1 MQKDNANFEKVSE
14 EEDNWV
20 SRSSRK
26 RDARALRDIGL
37 SIIALSE
44 SEFERIPFGDDESLR
59 EACRNARK
67 MKPRSEEL
75 RREVLHVEALLRS
88 RDEEEINNYREALV
102 ALSGGKVAGNA
113 TVHSLETIRN
123 DLVAG
128 GIAAINQLIATNTDL
143 DRQKL
148 RSLVSKAKKEIE
160 TNSIEKRAYKE
171 LFQYLK
177 QNINL

>member
-1 MQKDNANFEKVSE
+1 
-14 EEDNWV
+14 
-20 SRSSRK
+20 
-26 RDARALRDIGL
+26 
-37 SIIALSE
+37 
-44 SEFERIPFGDDESLR
+44 
-59 EACRNARK
+59 

-102 ALSGGKVAGNA
+102 ALSGVKVAGNA

>member
-1 MQKDNANFEKVSE
+1 MQKDNANFDNVSE

-102 ALSGGKVAGNA
+102 ALSGVKVAGNA

-160 TNSIEKRAYKE
+160 S
-171 LFQYLK
+171 
-177 QNINL
+177 